1 MSNPKGI
8 GGFAAGRSGNPGG
21 RLAAQSRM
29 QLAFLQHADEIR
41 RGMLAIWRNAEA
53 PLHVRLQAGRE
64 ILDRGLGKAQQ
75 SVALTAELGLNQN
88 LDTASDEQ
96 LVQYAET
103 YVAAI
108 TASPALIES
117 MVGPQEPPPEF
128 EFEFADAGNVS
139 EGAEADGEVG

>member
-1 MSNPKGI
+1 M
-8 GGFAAGRSGNPGG
+8 
-21 RLAAQSRM
+21 AAQSRM

-88 LDTASDEQ
+88 LDTASPRPKSSRPSWLPLGDPCLRCRPVPPSARHRHDVAGWQ
-96 LVQYAET
+96 G
-103 YVAAI
+103 YV
-108 TASPALIES
+108 P
-117 MVGPQEPPPEF
+117 
-128 EFEFADAGNVS
+128 DAWRLC
-139 EGAEADGEVG
+139 